1 MLMTPRLLVASLLM
15 LSLSGLPVAA
25 RSLTQADIPEPEI
38 TLIRAIGF
46 IEGPR
51 FIAKACTRANPSSA
65 AGWDREVSEFEQRR
79 TAEAAKTRKLFSET
93 YSRAV
98 AEQEA
103 LAILGSKVDNRLDQE
118 AAAKHL
124 ETGTLCL
131 VVALIGGKRAFETKG
146 FEETMQSLDYFE
158 KSGEY
163 ERLKARIA
171 AATPLEKA
179 QYKEK
184 LLVYQP
190 KPVK

>member
-1 MLMTPRLLVASLLM
+1 MSPGSLLTRLLIFSLA
-15 LSLSGLPVAA
+15 GLPVAA
-25 RSLTQADIPEPEI
+25 AALTQADIPDPEI

-51 FIAKACTRANPSSA
+51 FIARACTRANPASA
-65 AGWDREVSEFEQRR
+65 AGWDREVAEFEQRR
-79 TAEAAKTRKLFSET
+79 AADAAKTRKLFAET
-93 YSRAV
+93 YGRAV
-98 AEQEA
+98 AAQEA
-103 LAILGSKVDNRLDQE
+103 LAILGAKVDDRIKQE

-124 ETGTLCL
+124 PIGVLCL
-131 VVALIGGKRAFETKG
+131 VVKLVGGKKAFETQG
-146 FEETMQSLDYFE
+146 FEETMQSLDHFE
-158 KSGEY
+158 KTGEY

-171 AATPLEKA
+171 AATPMEKA

>member
-1 MLMTPRLLVASLLM
+1 MTSRWLLASLLFLPG
-15 LSLSGLPVAA
+15 LSTAA
-25 RSLTQADIPEPEI
+25 SSLTQADIPEPEI

-51 FIAKACTRANPSSA
+51 FIAKACTRVNPSSA
-65 AGWDREVSEFEQRR
+65 AGWDREVSDFEQRR
-79 TAEAAKTRKLFSET
+79 AGEAAKTRKIFSET

-98 AEQEA
+98 AAPEA
-103 LAILGSKVDNRLDQE
+103 LAILGAKVDNRLDQE

-146 FEETMQSLDYFE
+146 FEETMQSLDSFE
-158 KSGEY
+158 KAGEY
-163 ERLKARIA
+163 DRLKGRIA
-171 AATPLEKA
+171 AATPQEKT